1 MTIDQIVQ
9 AASNGSF
16 LVFALMLWWAERGA
30 RIDAEKRE
38 RGLLRELAQVS
49 SPEE

>member
-1 MTIDQIVQ
+1 VTIDQMIQ

-16 LVFALMLWWAERGA
+16 LVFALMLWWSERSA

-49 SPEE
+49 TTED

>member
-9 AASNGSF
+9 AAQNGSF
-16 LVFALMLWWAERGA
+16 LVFALMLWWTERIA

-38 RGLLRELAQVS
+38 RGLLRELVKAT
-49 SPEE
+49 PEE